1 MEMDTS
7 VFICIF
13 ILTENY
19 MDNTLQYLEEQISQL
34 RTELSITIPQEIQEI
49 VTLGDLRENTE
60 YSSILERQNF
70 TNVRLEQLLRR
81 RDAYKKVNVSKLPKD
96 VINIG
101 SRIKVRNLNTNEIQY
116 FIIVIDGIYDIEKYE
131 EVTISSPIGQAFKN
145 KKIKDIVSVNAP
157 TGIVQY
163 KILKIDN

>member
-1 MEMDTS
+1 
-7 VFICIF
+7 
-13 ILTENY
+13 

-34 RTELSITIPQEIQEI
+34 RKELSVTIPQEIQEI

-70 TNVRLEQLLRR
+70 TNARLEQLLQRLT
-81 RDAYKKVNVSKLPKD
+81 AYKKIKIGNLPKD
-96 VINIG
+96 LVNVG

-131 EVTISSPIGQAFKN
+131 EVTISSPIGQSFKN
-145 KKIKDIVSVNAP
+145 KKVKDVIQVP
-157 TGIVQY
+157 TPAGIVRY